1 MVVAL
6 NKHDLNE
13 KKGTKIDISALSRA
27 LGCPVVETVS
37 TSQKGLAQVIQA
49 AAIGYIVKKK
59 KSGAHCIGCPDGG
72 QLLPLPGRRLLP
84 LS

>member
-37 TSQKGLAQVIQA
+37 TTHRGLAQVVEA
-49 AAIGYIVKKK
+49 AVARYGQGQTAPYTQGNVDLTSKAAVE
-59 KSGAHCIGCPDGG
+59 GAGK
-72 QLLPLPGRRLLP
+72 GR
-84 LS
+84 